1 MKNLEKLSEKLIE
14 LGIDVEHFYNP
25 TDFSKTPHGKAMMME
40 DIIVRAVKTFGDDF
54 VEDMLACI
62 SYMENHEE
70 VEERTTSYK
79 DELLFTLYHDLVG
92 GFKEDK
98 WMLPRVTGYSK
109 EIQ

>member
-54 VEDMLACI
+54 VDDMLACI
-62 SYMENHEE
+62 SYIEKKEPA
-70 VEERTTSYK
+70 SK

>member
-14 LGIDVEHFYNP
+14 LGVDVEHFYNP

-54 VEDMLACI
+54 VDDMLACI
-62 SYMENHEE
+62 SYIEKKEPM
-70 VEERTTSYK
+70 SK
-79 DELLFTLYHDLVG
+79 DELIFTLYHDLMG
-92 GFKEDK
+92 GFTEDEF
-98 WMLPRVTGYSK
+98 MLPRVTGYSK